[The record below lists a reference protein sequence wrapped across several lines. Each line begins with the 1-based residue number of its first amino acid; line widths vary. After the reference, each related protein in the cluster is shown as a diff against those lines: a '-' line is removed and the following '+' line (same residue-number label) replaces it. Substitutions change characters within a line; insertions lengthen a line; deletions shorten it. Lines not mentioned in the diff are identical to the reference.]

1 MRRRILILAA
11 LLALGLAGAA
21 FAADAAQSSC
31 PVSGEPIDKAEFV
44 DWQGQRVYFCCPKCV
59 DAFKKDPEKYFEKM
73 AAEGVVLESVQT
85 HDPVCNMEHGPEG
98 IHADYKGRR
107 VYFCS
112 DYCKKAFEKDPVKY
126 LDKLPGEQPKPKS

>member
-1 MRRRILILAA
+1 MKSKLLVLTVVILSALAST
-11 LLALGLAGAA
+11 A
-21 FAADAAQSSC
+21 FAANAVQMSC
-31 PVSGEPIDKAEFV
+31 PVSGEAVDKAEFV

-59 DAFKKDPEKYFEKM
+59 GAFKKDPERYFEKM

-126 LDKLPGEQPKPKS
+126 LDKLPGEQPKSKS